1 MVKNYF
7 KTAIRSLRKQ
17 GIFAVTNVIGLA
29 TGIACFILI
38 SLFVRDEVTYD
49 KFHKNTDRIYRGIT
63 VYKQGFVAGFPDY
76 MVELMKEQ
84 MPEVES
90 AARIDFGA
98 RAIMKYQDKLIFENE
113 YYHVDPEIFE
123 IFDFSLLYG
132 DEKEALVGERSIVI
146 SQYIMNKYFD
156 GENPVGEFLE
166 MNNETEPYLV
176 TGVLNEIPANS
187 RFQFNI
193 LSPAAKPSFDTERA
207 KWQPSGL
214 LYVLL
219 KPGAEPDNFQS
230 GIEELAEANGYP
242 GLENVDF
249 LIEGYGDL
257 YLESQY
263 SFTAGGVSGDKQFIW
278 IFGAI
283 GLVLL
288 LIACINYI
296 NSSTARALNRNKEI
310 GVRKT
315 IGASG
320 KQIRYQFLA
329 ETLSTTVLA
338 VLLSAGLVELLLP
351 VLNGLAEKKLGMD
364 YFTDPYTLP
373 FLLLMVP
380 LVTLLA
386 GIYPAIFSSR
396 ISALSLFRKNGK
408 VGKGQLRNYLVVF
421 QFVITLTLIFATQ
434 IIVKQVDTLQ
444 SAEIGLNTSNT
455 ISPSLP
461 WQSDFDLFQNTLE
474 KVAGVEA
481 VTSTPFPNPSGSQ
494 LKIKYEHEG
503 TPDSLNI
510 YYYRVMANAPEMFGM
525 NIVQGVSFDQSSE
538 SLYESQVLIS
548 QEIADRLPYNNPIG
562 QQLTV
567 KNDDYAPEKRTIV
580 GVYQNLNFNAKGK
593 DLPTIMLTT
602 KKRYNMNI
610 KLAAENQENIILS
623 LTNAWAEVAP
633 DQPFEYRFLDDRIA
647 SYYEK
652 ERKFGEIFQYFAG
665 IAILIAALGL
675 LGLSAFTIIQ
685 KYKEIG
691 IRKVL
696 GASVSGIT
704 MGLMRKYVSLILI
717 ATVLAT
723 PLAYLLMDKWLDDF
737 ATRISM
743 SVGIFLLGFLMSLAV
758 LVLTVGYQTIRAALL
773 NPVVVLKDE

>member
-1 MVKNYF
+1 MIKNYF

-38 SLFVRDEVTYD
+38 SLFVRDELTYD
-49 KFHKNTDRIYRGIT
+49 KFHKNADRIYRGISE
-63 VYKQGFVAGFPDY
+63 YKQGFVTGFPDY

-90 AARIDFGA
+90 ATRIDFGA

-113 YYHVDPEIFE
+113 YYHVDPEIFD

-166 MNNETEPYLV
+166 MNNETEPYLI

-187 RFQFNI
+187 RFQFNF
-193 LSPAAKPSFDTERA
+193 LAPAAKPSFETERA

-219 KPGAEPDNFQS
+219 KPGTQQDDFESAIAKMAE
-230 GIEELAEANGYP
+230 INGYP
-242 GLENVDF
+242 SLKHVDF

-263 SFTAGGVSGDKQFIW
+263 SFTAQGVSGDKQFIW

-310 GVRKT
+310 GVRRT

-329 ETLSTTVLA
+329 ETLFTTILA

-351 VLNGLAEKKLGMD
+351 VLNGLAEKQLSMD

-380 LVTLLA
+380 LVTMLA
-386 GIYPAIFSSR
+386 GVYPAFFSSR
-396 ISALSLFRKNGK
+396 IRALDLFSKNGK

-434 IIVKQVDTLQ
+434 IIVKQVDKLQ
-444 SAEIGLNTSNT
+444 SAEIGLNSSNVV
-455 ISPSLP
+455 SPSLP
-461 WQSDFDLFQNTLE
+461 WQSDFDLFKNTLE

-481 VTSTPFPNPSGSQ
+481 VTSTPFPNPHGSQ
-494 LKIKYEHEG
+494 LKIKFEHEG
-503 TPDSLNI
+503 KPDSLNI
-510 YYYRVMANAPEMFGM
+510 YYYRVTANTPEVFDMTM
-525 NIVQGVSFDQSSE
+525 VQGVSFDQSAE
-538 SLYESQVLIS
+538 SLYEKQVLIS
-548 QEIADRLPYNNPIG
+548 QTVASRLPYENPIG
-562 QQLTV
+562 RELTI

-580 GVYQNLNFNAKGK
+580 GVYQNLNFNAKGS
-593 DLPTIMLTT
+593 DLPSIMITT
-602 KKRYNMNI
+602 KKRYNMNL
-610 KLAAENQENIILS
+610 KLTAENQENIMLN

-652 ERKFGEIFQYFAG
+652 ERKFGQIFKYFAG

-675 LGLSAFTIIQ
+675 LGLSAFTVIQ

-696 GASVSGIT
+696 GATVSGIT
-704 MGLMRKYVSLILI
+704 LGLMRKYVSLILI

-723 PLAYLLMDKWLDDF
+723 PLAYFLMNNWLDDF

-743 SVGIFLLGFLMSLAV
+743 SAGIFLLGFIMAVGV